1 MLDLGA
7 YRDGQPLHLWSRET
21 RKMIMGQKGSREAE
35 EAPRAYYLQEDT
47 HGAPQQSIDD
57 QLVTNGGALSN
68 NAAFVKVVLDAA
80 GTSMVAGG
88 IFCITRDIEYAMLSI
103 FVALVAKGVVEQQDP
118 KSAPAFTLFP
128 VGTKLKFWPDRH
140 KVSHSE

>member
-1 MLDLGA
+1 
-7 YRDGQPLHLWSRET
+7 
-21 RKMIMGQKGSREAE
+21 MGQKGSREAQ

-68 NAAFVKVVLDAA
+68 TAAFVKVVGNAA
-80 GTSMVAGG
+80 GTSMFVGG
-88 IFCITRDIEYAMLSI
+88 VFCIIRDVEYSMLAI
-103 FVALVAKGVVEQQDP
+103 FVALVAKGVVDQRNP
-118 KSAPAFTLFP
+118 KAAPALTLFP

>member
-1 MLDLGA
+1 
-7 YRDGQPLHLWSRET
+7 
-21 RKMIMGQKGSREAE
+21 MGQKGSREAL

-47 HGAPQQSIDD
+47 HRAPQQSIDD
-57 QLVTNGGALSN
+57 QLATNDCTLSST
-68 NAAFVKVVLDAA
+68 AAFVKVVLSAA
-80 GTSMVAGG
+80 GTSMFASGV
-88 IFCITRDIEYAMLSI
+88 FCITRDIEYAMLAI

-118 KSAPAFTLFP
+118 KAAPAFTLFP

>member
-7 YRDGQPLHLWSRET
+7 HRDGQPLHLWSRET

-88 IFCITRDIEYAMLSI
+88 IFCIDS
-103 FVALVAKGVVEQQDP
+103 
-118 KSAPAFTLFP
+118 
-128 VGTKLKFWPDRH
+128 
-140 KVSHSE
+140 